1 MIKTFAL
8 AESAVLMGAS
18 AAAAEPVK
26 FYGNVENN
34 AGWTGSSALGSATDV
49 HLGVKGTQG
58 SFDWYLQGGPQ
69 IQAPNGGDTDVVFSG
84 KVGGGVPISE
94 KLSAYAEASMV
105 SGKGDNGY
113 ATKLGLTYDF

>member
-1 MIKTFAL
+1 MIKKFAL
-8 AESAVLMGAS
+8 TAGAILMGAS
-18 AAAAEPVK
+18 AAVAEPVK

-49 HLGVKGTQG
+49 HLGVKGSQG

-69 IQAPNGGDTDVVFSG
+69 IQAPNSGDTDVVFSG
-84 KVGGGVPISE
+84 KVGAGVPISE
-94 KLSAYAEASMV
+94 KLSAYGEASMV
-105 SGKGDNGY
+105 SGKSDNGY